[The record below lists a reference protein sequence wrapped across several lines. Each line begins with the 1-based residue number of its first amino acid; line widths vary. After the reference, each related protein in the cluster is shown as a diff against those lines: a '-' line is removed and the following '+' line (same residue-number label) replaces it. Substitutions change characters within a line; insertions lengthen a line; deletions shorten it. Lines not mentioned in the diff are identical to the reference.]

1 MKGIIRQLLESFAIC
16 FIVIGVIFIADL
28 GVPSEVFIQ
37 DVCKQYNI
45 TCKIERIEP
54 NGLPNAYANLD
65 NNVIYIVGD
74 IGKRLS
80 KRELESVLLHEIG
93 HIVLKHKERYQQ
105 QIKLN
110 PQSSCAIRRAF
121 EYEADMFS
129 FAISSK
135 NFRPTLMDNALD
147 ELVPT
152 AFQDMESC
160 THPSIKSRI
169 ELLKRLEG
177 SK

>member
-1 MKGIIRQLLESFAIC
+1 MKGIFRQLLESLVIC
-16 FIVIGVIFIADL
+16 FIVIGIIFIVDL
-28 GVPSEVFIQ
+28 GVPSDVFIK
-37 DVCKQYNI
+37 DICKQYNI

-74 IGKRLS
+74 IEKRLS
-80 KRELESVLLHEIG
+80 KREFESVLLHEIG

-129 FAISSK
+129 FTISSK
-135 NFRPTLMDNALD
+135 NFRPTLMDDALD

-177 SK
+177 SL

>member
-1 MKGIIRQLLESFAIC
+1 MKGIINQLAEIFAIC
-16 FIVIGVIFIADL
+16 LIIISVIFFVNL
-28 GVPSEVFIQ
+28 CTPSDIFIQ
-37 DVCKQYNI
+37 DICKQYDI
-45 TCKIERIEP
+45 SCKIERIEP

-74 IGKRLS
+74 IEKRLT
-80 KRELESVLLHEIG
+80 KREMESVLLHEIG

-110 PQSSCAIRRAF
+110 PQPSCAIRRAF

-129 FAISSK
+129 FATSSR
-135 NFRPTLMDNALD
+135 NFRPTLMDEALD
-147 ELVPT
+147 ELVPA

-160 THPSIKSRI
+160 THPSIRSRI
-169 ELLKRLEG
+169 KLLKRLEG

>member
-1 MKGIIRQLLESFAIC
+1 MKEIINQLAEVFAFC
-16 FIVIGVIFIADL
+16 LVIAGVILFANLCIPSDIFIKD
-28 GVPSEVFIQ
+28 I
-37 DVCKQYNI
+37 CKQYNI

-74 IGKRLS
+74 IEKRLT
-80 KRELESVLLHEIG
+80 KREMESVLLHEIG

-177 SK
+177 TK

>member
-1 MKGIIRQLLESFAIC
+1 MKGIINQLTEVFALCVI
-16 FIVIGVIFIADL
+16 IIGVLFFVKL
-28 GVPSEVFIQ
+28 CTPSDIFIQ
-37 DVCKQYNI
+37 DVCEQYNI
-45 TCKIERIEP
+45 SCKIERIES

-74 IGKRLS
+74 IEKRLT
-80 KRELESVLLHEIG
+80 KGEMESILLHEIG

-135 NFRPTLMDNALD
+135 NFRPTLLDNALD

>member
-1 MKGIIRQLLESFAIC
+1 MKEIIKQLMEVFALCIIIIGIIFFANLCI
-16 FIVIGVIFIADL
+16 
-28 GVPSEVFIQ
+28 PSDVFIQ

-45 TCKIERIEP
+45 TCKIKRIEP

-74 IGKRLS
+74 IEKRLS
-80 KRELESVLLHEIG
+80 KREFESVLLHEIG

-129 FAISSK
+129 FTISSK
-135 NFRPTLMDNALD
+135 NFRPTLMDDALD

-177 SK
+177 NK

>member
-1 MKGIIRQLLESFAIC
+1 MKGIINQLAGIFAIC
-16 FIVIGVIFIADL
+16 LTIISVMFFANLCI
-28 GVPSEVFIQ
+28 PSEVFIK

-45 TCKIERIEP
+45 TCKFERIEP

-74 IGKRLS
+74 IEKRLT
-80 KRELESVLLHEIG
+80 KREMESVLLHEIG

-105 QIKLN
+105 QIQLN
-110 PQSSCAIRRAF
+110 PKSGCAIRRAF

-135 NFRPTLMDNALD
+135 NFRPTLMDDALD

-169 ELLKRLEG
+169 KLLKRLEG
-177 SK
+177 IL